1 MRKSKSIFISAS
13 MAFLLSASFIGS
25 GSFSSVT
32 AVRAETDPPSWS
44 DQIEEMLEKEAYEE
58 NSVIAVFSA
67 AADHGEELA
76 LVSAE
81 TAEETLGIQ
90 IPDTVETVSVRVI
103 RDANK
108 TARELLKELSVNEAV
123 IWAEP
128 NYIMET
134 FGEEH
139 IQPVSLI
146 EQPVHNEYES
156 EDEPEDEPEEEPL
169 EIPDG
174 LSRITLTGTTEDL
187 IETEGYEAVGDL
199 SRLQWGYGTSET
211 TEYDGSVYNLDTP
224 DWNHKGKEN
233 VQINDAVVA
242 VIDSGIDYTH
252 PDLADVMVD
261 MTPYGLSVGGRYG
274 FNASGEGDT
283 TDPIDDENGHGTHCA
298 GIIAASW
305 DSQGIS
311 GVASGVK
318 LLAVKTSKDGD
329 FKEEATVRAFTYLL
343 DCVNHGVN
351 LVAVNCSFGGDGC
364 ENATRMLINELGK
377 HGVVVCYAAGNS
389 ALDNDLNPQSCSSQ
403 TDNPYVIVVG
413 ASTPGKLPTDY
424 THWGQTT
431 VSLFAPGDAILSTVP
446 APAAGYFPS
455 VDPKPA
461 FYEGF
466 SPDQADDRRVKVSY
480 LYTIDI
486 TENAY
491 PSVSPTEFAELVD
504 SSESYGGPVRTMSF
518 DEDGYAYEVDVPAM
532 ADKNKRSVYLVSIPV
547 TEDEARH
554 ISHIGAALRS
564 TLPKCMTWFKPLTF
578 DSDDKITNISLP
590 VGGDNDWQRPSCVWT
605 NHTVATGEDS
615 SDFNRAYPYYNGRIY
630 YLAVVADFSGNN
642 TPSRLYIDSVGGGTK
657 MLKYQ
662 FYQGTSMAAPSVTGS
677 VAVMYSIMQNN
688 GSLDG
693 MSGSE
698 KAIAVANA
706 VRAHTTDYDAF
717 DGLCTSRGLFSFS
730 VKPGDYAPVINTAVL
745 GKDNILTITGEHFG
759 TSQGSITLGGQ
770 EMKITSW
777 TDTEVTADL
786 SANTESG
793 PLSMYLITAENR
805 KAGRKILAQGNTGTP
820 LFEGSVKMP
829 EEIRDSNILS
839 MAGISGRL
847 YLAPK
852 TITGDYTW
860 PVSIVQ
866 LWSYDPAADSWKKC
880 SDIPIPEEAKSED
893 RSCTVDLTSYGDT
906 LAACVS
912 YKIGEF
918 KNSDGVAV
926 EDDYRVMVYFYNPE
940 KDVWT
945 YADFGDL
952 KLPMFGKLFGSD
964 HGLFYV
970 GGYTVEMI
978 ENEYDGEAVP
988 EPGEVNSKSVLRL
1001 VYDESAV
1008 KNGETS
1014 VKITGLPEAGTCGE
1028 PVNMYAEA
1036 STFGDTAAFVSPQT
1050 LWLSWSEA
1058 DQKWSLSGSYEFSD
1072 PSFVTIGNPRE
1083 PVNFIP
1089 FYAGSLTDKGL
1100 LIAGFPGNNYIKRG
1114 YDTFRLDPDGTMTPF
1129 SRFAS
1134 YADLYDTRTCYT
1146 GGYLYVWGTSYFNGD
1161 GSISHLTWTR
1171 TDGSDPAGNN
1181 VTPEKQNTDSRMM
1194 TAGVIGLT
1202 AVCAL
1207 AVLLFVRRRSA
1218 H

>member
-1 MRKSKSIFISAS
+1 MKISKNTFISAS
-13 MAFLLSASFIGS
+13 LAFLLSASLIGS

-32 AVRAETDPPSWS
+32 AVKAENDLPSWS
-44 DQIEEMLEKEAYEE
+44 DQIDAMLEKEAYEE
-58 NSVIAVFSA
+58 HSVIAVCSA
-67 AADHGEELA
+67 GADYGEELA
-76 LVSAE
+76 QVSAE

-90 IPDTVETVSVRVI
+90 IPDTAETVFVRVI
-103 RDANK
+103 RDENK
-108 TARELLKELSVNEAV
+108 KTGEILKDLSDNDA
-123 IWAEP
+123 ILFAEP

-134 FGEEH
+134 FGEES
-139 IQPVSLI
+139 IPPVSFI
-146 EQPVHNEYES
+146 DTPVRH
-156 EDEPEDEPEEEPL
+156 EEEPV
-169 EIPDG
+169 EIPEG
-174 LSRITLTGTTEDL
+174 FSRILLTGTTEDL

-199 SRLQWGYGTSET
+199 SRLQWGYGISET
-211 TEYDGSVYNLDTP
+211 TEYDESVYRLDSP
-224 DWNHKGKEN
+224 DWNHSAKEN
-233 VQINDAVVA
+233 VQIDNAVVA

-252 PDLADVMVD
+252 PDLANVMVD

-274 FNASGEGDT
+274 FNASGEGNPA
-283 TDPIDDENGHGTHCA
+283 DPIDDENGHGTHCA

-311 GVASGVK
+311 GIASGVK
-318 LLAVKTSKDGD
+318 LLAVKTSKMGE

-343 DCVNHGVN
+343 DCVSHGVN

-413 ASTPGKLPTDY
+413 ASTPAKLPTDY
-424 THWGQTT
+424 THWGQTS

-446 APAAGYFPS
+446 GPEAGYFAS
-455 VDPKPA
+455 VDPNPA
-461 FYEGF
+461 VYEGF
-466 SPDQADDRRVKVSY
+466 SPGDADDAEVKVSY

-486 TENAY
+486 SENAY
-491 PSVSPTEFAELVD
+491 LSVSPAEFAELAD
-504 SSESYGGPVRTMSF
+504 SSESSGGPVRTMSF
-518 DEDGYAYEVDVPAM
+518 DHDGYAYEVDVPAM
-532 ADKNKRSVYLVSIPV
+532 ADTNQRSIYLVSIPV
-547 TEDEARH
+547 SEDAAGH

-564 TLPKCMTWFKPLTF
+564 TLPKCMTWFKPVIFET
-578 DSDDKITNISLP
+578 DDEITDISLP
-590 VGGDNDWQRPSCVWT
+590 VGDNSDWQRPSCVWT
-605 NHTVATGEDS
+605 NHTVQTGEDS
-615 SDFNRAYPYYNGRIY
+615 DPFNRAYPYYNGRIY

-642 TPSRLYIDSVGGGTK
+642 TPSKLYIDSVGGGTK

-706 VRAHTTDYDAF
+706 IKASTTGYEAF
-717 DGLCTSRGLFSFS
+717 DSLCTSRGLFSFS
-730 VKPGDYAPVINTAVL
+730 VKPEDYAPVINTAFL

-759 TSQGSITLGGQ
+759 TAHGSITLAGK

-786 SANTESG
+786 CANTESG

-805 KAGRKILAQGNTGTP
+805 KAGRKILAQGDTGIP
-820 LFEGSVKMP
+820 LFEGRVTMP
-829 EEIRDSNILS
+829 QEIRDSNILT
-839 MAGISGRL
+839 MAGINGRL
-847 YLAPK
+847 YLVPK

-860 PVSIVQ
+860 PVSTVQ

-880 SDIPIPEEAKSED
+880 SDIPIPEEAKSEN
-893 RSCTVDLTSYGDT
+893 RSCTVELTSYGNIV
-906 LAACVS
+906 AANVS
-912 YKIGEF
+912 YKAGEIR
-918 KNSDGVAV
+918 NSEGAV
-926 EDDYRVMVYFYNPE
+926 VENDIRVMVYFYNPE

-952 KLPMFGKLFGSD
+952 KLPMYGKLFGSD

-970 GGYTVEMI
+970 GGYTVEMVT
-978 ENEYDGEAVP
+978 NEYDGEAIT
-988 EPGEVNSKSVLRL
+988 EPGHVDSTSVLRL

-1008 KNGETS
+1008 KNGEAS
-1014 VKITGLPEAGTCGE
+1014 VKITGLQEAGICEET
-1028 PVNMYAEA
+1028 VNMYAEV
-1036 STFGDTAAFVSPQT
+1036 STFKDTAAFVAPQI
-1050 LWLSWSEA
+1050 LWLSWSQA
-1058 DQKWSLSGSYEFSD
+1058 DQKWSVSGTYEFSD
-1072 PSFVTIGNPRE
+1072 QAYMTIGSPGDS
-1083 PVNFIP
+1083 VTFIP
-1089 FYAGSLTDKGL
+1089 SYAGSLTDEGL
-1100 LIAGFPGNNYIKRG
+1100 LIAGFPGSAFTGRG

-1129 SRFAS
+1129 GKFAS

-1161 GSISHLTWTR
+1161 GSISHLTWTK
-1171 TDGSDPAGNN
+1171 TDGSNPAGND
-1181 VTPEKQNTDSRMM
+1181 VPPENPNTESRMM
-1194 TAGVIGLT
+1194 TVGIIGLT
-1202 AVCAL
+1202 AAAAL
-1207 AVLLFVRRRSA
+1207 AILLFVRRKPA

>member
-1 MRKSKSIFISAS
+1 MKKIKNTFISVS
-13 MAFLLSASFIGS
+13 MVLLMSAAFIGS
-25 GSFSSVT
+25 SSFSSA

-44 DQIEEMLEKEAYEE
+44 DQIEVMLEKEAYEE
-58 NSVIAVFSA
+58 NSVIAVFRS
-67 AADHGEELA
+67 DTDSGEELA
-76 LVSAE
+76 QVSAA
-81 TAEETLGIQ
+81 TAEETLGIR
-90 IPDTVETVSVRVI
+90 IPDTAETVSVRVI
-103 RDANK
+103 RDEKKN
-108 TARELLKELSVNEAV
+108 TRELLKELSGNDAV
-123 IWAEP
+123 LWAEP

-134 FGEEH
+134 FGEEN
-139 IQPVSLI
+139 IRPLSVK
-146 EQPVHNEYES
+146 EPPVHH
-156 EDEPEDEPEEEPL
+156 EEETV
-169 EIPDG
+169 EIPEG
-174 LSRITLTGTTEDL
+174 FSRITLTGTTTDL
-187 IETEGYEAVGDL
+187 IETEGYDAVGDL

-211 TEYDGSVYNLDTP
+211 TEYDESVYNLGTP
-224 DWNHKGKEN
+224 DWNHTGKEN
-233 VQINDAVVA
+233 VQLGDAVVA

-274 FNASGEGDT
+274 FNASGEGDPA
-283 TDPIDDENGHGTHCA
+283 DPIDDENGHGTHCA

-318 LLAVKTSKDGD
+318 LLAVKTSKLGE

-403 TDNPYVIVVG
+403 TDNPYVIIVG
-413 ASTPGKLPTDY
+413 ASTPAKLPTDY
-424 THWGQTT
+424 THWGQTS

-446 APAAGYFPS
+446 GPESGYFAS
-455 VDPKPA
+455 VDPDPA
-461 FYEGF
+461 VYEGF
-466 SPDQADDRRVKVSY
+466 SPDQPDDGKVKVSY
-480 LYTIDI
+480 LYTVDI
-486 TENAY
+486 TENSY
-491 PSVSPTEFAELVD
+491 PSLSPSEFAALVD
-504 SSESYGGPVRTMSF
+504 SSESYGGPVKTMSF
-518 DEDGYAYEVDVPAM
+518 DQDGYAYEVDVPAM
-532 ADKNKRSVYLVSIPV
+532 ADKNQRSVYLVSIPV
-547 TEDEARH
+547 DEDAAGH

-564 TLPKCMTWFKPLTF
+564 TLPKCMTWFKPVLF

-590 VGGDNDWQRPSCVWT
+590 VGDDSDWQRPSCVWT

-615 SDFNRAYPYYNGRIY
+615 NEFNRAYPYYNGRIY
-630 YLAVVADFSGNN
+630 YVAIVADFSGNN
-642 TPSRLYIDSVGGGTK
+642 APSKLYIDSVGGGTK

-662 FYQGTSMAAPSVTGS
+662 FYQGTSMAAPAVTGS

-698 KAIAVANA
+698 KAIAVANM
-706 VRAHTTDYDAF
+706 VRACTTGYEAF

-730 VKPGDYAPVINTAVL
+730 VKPEDYAPVINTAYL

-759 TSQGSITLGGQ
+759 TSEGSITLAGQ

-805 KAGRKILAQGNTGTP
+805 KAGRKILAEGNTGTP
-820 LFEGSVKMP
+820 LFEGSVTMP

-839 MAGISGRL
+839 MTGIGGRL
-847 YLAPK
+847 YLVPK
-852 TITGDYTW
+852 TITGDYKW
-860 PVSIVQ
+860 PVSTVQ

-893 RSCTVDLTSYGDT
+893 RSCTVDLTSYGNT

-912 YKIGEF
+912 YKAGEIR
-918 KNSDGVAV
+918 NSEGVV
-926 EDDYRVMVYFYNPE
+926 TENDIRVLVYFYDPE
-940 KDVWT
+940 KDVWKN
-945 YADFGDL
+945 ADFGDL
-952 KLPMFGKLFGSD
+952 KLPMYGKLFGSD

-970 GGYTVEMI
+970 GGYTVEMVT
-978 ENEYDGEAVP
+978 NEYDGEAVP
-988 EPGEVNSKSVLRL
+988 EPGQVDNTSVLRL

-1008 KNGETS
+1008 TNGEAS
-1014 VKITGLPEAGTCGE
+1014 VKITGLPEAGTCE
-1028 PVNMYAEA
+1028 ETVNMYAEV
-1036 STFGDTAAFVSPQT
+1036 STFGDTAAFVAPQI

-1058 DQKWSLSGSYEFSD
+1058 DQKWSVSGTYEFSD
-1072 PSFVTIGNPRE
+1072 PSFITIGKPGD
-1083 PVNFIP
+1083 PVTFIP
-1089 FYAGSLTDKGL
+1089 SYSGSLTEEGL
-1100 LIAGFPGNNYIKRG
+1100 LIAGFPGSTFTGRG

-1129 SRFAS
+1129 GRFAS
-1134 YADLYDTRTCYT
+1134 YADLYDTKTCYT
-1146 GGYLYVWGTSYFNGD
+1146 DGYLYVWGTSYFNGD
-1161 GSISHLTWTR
+1161 GSISHLTWTK
-1171 TDGSDPAGNN
+1171 TDRSIPAGNDVPAEKPDADN
-1181 VTPEKQNTDSRMM
+1181 RLMTPF
-1194 TAGVIGLT
+1194 VIGLV
-1202 AVCAL
+1202 AVSAL
-1207 AVLLFVRRRSA
+1207 AVLLFLRRKQV

>member
-1 MRKSKSIFISAS
+1 
-13 MAFLLSASFIGS
+13 MAFLISTAFIIS
-25 GSFSSVT
+25 GSFSAVT
-32 AVRAETDPPSWS
+32 AVSAENDPSSWA
-44 DQIEEMLEKEAYEE
+44 DQIDAMLKKEAYEE

-67 AADHGEELA
+67 GTDQGEELA

-103 RDANK
+103 RDKNK
-108 TARELLKELSVNEAV
+108 KTRELLKELSRNDAV
-123 IWAEP
+123 LWAEP

-134 FGEEH
+134 FGEES
-139 IQPVSLI
+139 IPPATLI
-146 EQPVHNEYES
+146 EPPVHHDGES
-156 EDEPEDEPEEEPL
+156 M

-174 LSRITLTGTTEDL
+174 LSRLLLTGTSEDL
-187 IETEGYEAVGDL
+187 IETDGYEAVGDL

-211 TEYDGSVYNLDTP
+211 TEYDESVYNLDTP
-224 DWNHKGKEN
+224 DWNQKGREN
-233 VQINDAVVA
+233 VQIDDAVVA

-252 PDLADVMVD
+252 PDLKDVMVD

-274 FNASGEGDT
+274 FNPSGEGDP

-305 DSQGIS
+305 DNEGIS

-318 LLAVKTSKDGD
+318 LLAVKTSKEGE

-413 ASTPGKLPTDY
+413 ASTPTKLPTDY
-424 THWGQTT
+424 THWGQTS

-446 APAAGYFPS
+446 GPNAGYFAS
-455 VDPKPA
+455 VDPNPV

-466 SPDQADDRRVKVSY
+466 SPDDAEDDKVKISY

-491 PSVSPTEFAELVD
+491 PSVTPMEFAELVD
-504 SSESYGGPVRTMSF
+504 TSESYGGPIQTMSF
-518 DEDGYAYEVDVPAM
+518 DQDGYAYEVDVPAM

-547 TEDEARH
+547 TEDAAKH

-564 TLPKCMTWFKPLTF
+564 TLPKCMTWFKPVIF
-578 DSDDKITNISLP
+578 DSDDVISSISLP

-605 NHTVATGEDS
+605 NHTVKTGEDTEQY
-615 SDFNRAYPYYNGRIY
+615 NRSYPYYNGRIY

-642 TPSRLYIDSVGGGTK
+642 TPSKLYIDSLGGGTK

-662 FYQGTSMAAPSVTGS
+662 FYQGTSMATPSVTGS
-677 VAVMYSIMQNN
+677 VAVMYSIMQKN

-706 VRAHTTDYDAF
+706 VKASTTGYEAF
-717 DGLCTSRGLFSFS
+717 DGLCTSRGLFSFD
-730 VKPGDYAPVINTAVL
+730 VKPEDYAPVINTAFL

-759 TSQGSITLGGQ
+759 TSPGSVTLAGQ
-770 EMKITSW
+770 KMKITSW
-777 TDTEVTADL
+777 SDTEVTADL
-786 SANTESG
+786 SGNTESG
-793 PLSMYLITAENR
+793 PLSMYLITAEDR
-805 KAGRKILAQGNTGTP
+805 KAGRKILAEGNTGTP
-820 LFEGSVKMP
+820 LFEGSVTMP
-829 EEIRDSNILS
+829 EEIRDSKILS
-839 MAGISGRL
+839 MTGINGRL
-847 YLAPK
+847 YLVPK

-860 PVSIVQ
+860 PVSTVQ
-866 LWSYDPAADSWKKC
+866 LWSYDPVTDSWKKC

-893 RSCTVDLTSYGDT
+893 RSCTVDLTSYGNT
-906 LAACVS
+906 LAACVL
-912 YKIGEF
+912 YKAGDI
-918 KNSDGVAV
+918 KNSEGFVV
-926 EDDYRVMVYFYNPE
+926 EHEYRVMVYFYNPE
-940 KDVWT
+940 KDSWT
-945 YADFGDL
+945 YADFGDQR
-952 KLPMFGKLFGSD
+952 LPMYGKLFGSE

-970 GGYTVEMI
+970 GGYTVELVK
-978 ENEYDGEAVP
+978 NEYDEEAKP
-988 EPGEVNSKSVLRL
+988 EPGEVNSTSVLRL

-1008 KNGETS
+1008 TNGEAS
-1014 VKITGLPEAGTCGE
+1014 VRITGLPEAGTCE
-1028 PVNMYAEA
+1028 ETVNMYAEG
-1036 STFGDTAAFVSPQT
+1036 STFKDTAAFVAPQV

-1058 DQKWSLSGSYEFSD
+1058 DQKWSVSGSYEFSE
-1072 PSFVTIGNPRE
+1072 PSFVTIGGPGD
-1083 PVNFIP
+1083 PVAFIP
-1089 FYAGSLTDKGL
+1089 SYAGSLTDEGL
-1100 LIAGFPGNNYIKRG
+1100 LMAGFPGSYFTKRG

-1129 SRFAS
+1129 NKFAS

-1146 GGYLYVWGTSYFNGD
+1146 DGYLYVWGTSYFNGD
-1161 GSISHLTWTR
+1161 GSISHLTWTK
-1171 TDGSDPAGNN
+1171 TDSSDPSHNDAQAEQTNAG
-1181 VTPEKQNTDSRMM
+1181 MM
-1194 TAGVIGLT
+1194 IVSIIGLI
-1202 AVCAL
+1202 AVSAL
-1207 AVLLFVRRRSA
+1207 AIMHFVRRKPA
-1218 H
+1218 Q